1 MLQPTAPTAVLS
13 QQRELLDSSSIVLH
27 RPPYYRT
34 IDSIDQVFQSQI
46 RILSA
51 LLDGEISILVAFAT
65 KIVKQ
70 HP

>member
-1 MLQPTAPTAVLS
+1 MMAAAVA
-13 QQRELLDSSSIVLH
+13 
-27 RPPYYRT
+27 
-34 IDSIDQVFQSQI
+34 QSKGGVNKKI
-46 RILSA
+46 ILSA